1 MRLPFP
7 FFYVRNPLF
16 EKKGSG
22 TSMETISAIRGFKD
36 ILPAEAGQWL
46 FVEEQARRVFH
57 AFGFRDIRIPILEK
71 TELFAR
77 GIGESTDI
85 VEKEMYTFTD
95 RGDESL
101 TLRPE
106 ATAGVLRAY
115 IEHALHAADPVA
127 RLYTIGPMFRRERP
141 QKGRYRQFYQI
152 DAEILGLDD
161 PRVDAELILMLIH
174 FLAAVG
180 LKDPHV
186 EINSLGCPICRPAF
200 RSAVIAHLQG
210 REEML
215 CGDCRRRIDTN
226 PLRVFDCKIESC
238 REAIAHAPRLADFL
252 CGDCRTHFGI
262 VQESL
267 DLFGVPFAINDRM
280 VRGLDYYTRTTF
292 EVTTDVLGAQNAV
305 VGGGRYDGL
314 VQQLGGPEIPGIGF
328 AIGFERLVSLMPAR
342 EDNFRRTPALFI
354 AGLGEA
360 AQKMAWELANRLRLQ
375 GIEVEMDY
383 TGKSLKSQMKRAD
396 KFGCRFALIIG
407 DREIAEGQ
415 GALRDMK
422 NSSQTTVRLDLAS
435 IREKMEAL
443 QRGVEDLV

>member
-1 MRLPFP
+1 
-7 FFYVRNPLF
+7 
-16 EKKGSG
+16 
-22 TSMETISAIRGFKD
+22 METINAIRGFKD
-36 ILPAEAGQWL
+36 ILPAEASQWL

-77 GIGESTDI
+77 GIGETTDV

-106 ATAGVLRAY
+106 ATASIVRAY
-115 IEHALHAADPVA
+115 IEHTLYAADPVS

-161 PRVDAELILMLIH
+161 ARVDAELILMLTH
-174 FLAAVG
+174 FLRAVG
-180 LKDPHV
+180 LTNSHV
-186 EINSLGCPICRPAF
+186 EINSLGCPLCRPAF
-200 RSAVIAHLQG
+200 RSAVVAHLQG
-210 REEML
+210 REEEL
-215 CGDCRRRIDTN
+215 CGDCRRRIETN

-238 REAIAHAPRLADFL
+238 RAAVERAPRLVDFL
-252 CGDCRTHFGI
+252 CDDCRAHFGT

-267 DLFGVPFAINDRM
+267 GLFGVPFSINNRM

-314 VQQLGGPEIPGIGF
+314 VKQLGGPDIPGIGF
-328 AIGFERLVSLMPAR
+328 AIGFERLVSLMPTEA
-342 EDNFRRTPALFI
+342 EDYRRTPALFI
-354 AGLGEA
+354 AALGA
-360 AQKMAWELANRLRLQ
+360 DAQKIAFELANRLRLADV
-375 GIEVEMDY
+375 EVEMDY
-383 TGKSLKSQMKRAD
+383 AGKSLKSQMKRAD
-396 KFGCRFALIIG
+396 KLGCRYALIIG
-407 DREIAEGQ
+407 DREIAENAGVF
-415 GALRDMK
+415 RDLQ
-422 NSSQTTVRLDLAS
+422 NSSQTPVGLDLAA
-435 IREKMEAL
+435 IIGKMDIL
-443 QRGVEDLV
+443 QKE

>member
-1 MRLPFP
+1 
-7 FFYVRNPLF
+7 
-16 EKKGSG
+16 
-22 TSMETISAIRGFKD
+22 MEIISAIRGFKD

-77 GIGESTDI
+77 GIGETTDV

-95 RGDESL
+95 RGEESL

-106 ATAGVLRAY
+106 ATAGVVRAY
-115 IEHALHAADPVA
+115 IEHALYAAEPVA

-161 PRVDAELILMLIH
+161 ARVDAELILMLTH
-174 FLAAVG
+174 FLKAVG
-180 LKDPHV
+180 LTSSHV
-186 EINSLGCPICRPAF
+186 EINSLGCPLCRPAF
-200 RSAVIAHLQG
+200 RSAVVAHLQG
-210 REEML
+210 REEEL
-215 CGDCRRRIDTN
+215 CGDCRRRIQTN

-238 REAIAHAPRLADFL
+238 RAAVEDAPRLADFL
-252 CGDCRTHFGI
+252 CDECRAHFGT

-267 DLFGVPFAINDRM
+267 CLFGVPFSINNRM

-314 VQQLGGPEIPGIGF
+314 VQQLGGPDIPGIGF
-328 AIGFERLVSLMPAR
+328 AIGFERLVSLMPTGA
-342 EDNFRRTPALFI
+342 EDFRRTPALFI
-354 AGLGEA
+354 AALGAE
-360 AQKMAWELANRLRLQ
+360 AQKIAFELANRLRLE
-375 GIEVEMDY
+375 GVEAEMDY
-383 TGKSLKSQMKRAD
+383 AGKSLKSQMKRAD
-396 KFGCRFALIIG
+396 KLGCRYALIIG
-407 DREIAEGQ
+407 DREIAEHTGVF
-415 GALRDMK
+415 RDLK
-422 NSSQTTVRLDLAS
+422 NSSQTPVPLDLAG
-435 IREKMEAL
+435 ITGKMEAL
-443 QRGVEDLV
+443 QRGAEDLV

>member
-1 MRLPFP
+1 
-7 FFYVRNPLF
+7 
-16 EKKGSG
+16 
-22 TSMETISAIRGFKD
+22 MEIISAIRGFKD

-77 GIGESTDI
+77 GIGETTDV

-95 RGDESL
+95 RGEESL

-106 ATAGVLRAY
+106 ATAGVVRAY
-115 IEHALHAADPVA
+115 IEHALYAAEPVA

-161 PRVDAELILMLIH
+161 ARVDAELILMLTH
-174 FLAAVG
+174 FLKAVG
-180 LKDPHV
+180 LTSSHV
-186 EINSLGCPICRPAF
+186 EINSLGCPLCRPAF
-200 RSAVIAHLQG
+200 RSAVVAHLQG
-210 REEML
+210 REEEL
-215 CGDCRRRIDTN
+215 CGDCRRRIQTN

-238 REAIAHAPRLADFL
+238 RAAVEDAPRLADFL
-252 CGDCRTHFGI
+252 CDECRAHFGT

-267 DLFGVPFAINDRM
+267 GLFGVPFSINNRM

-314 VQQLGGPEIPGIGF
+314 VQQLGGPDIPGIGF
-328 AIGFERLVSLMPAR
+328 AIGFERLVSLMPTGT
-342 EDNFRRTPALFI
+342 DDYRRTPALFI
-354 AGLGEA
+354 AALGAE
-360 AQKMAWELANRLRLQ
+360 AQKMAFELANRLRLE
-375 GIEVEMDY
+375 GVEAEMDY
-383 TGKSLKSQMKRAD
+383 AGKSLKSQMKRAD
-396 KFGCRFALIIG
+396 KLGCRYALIIG
-407 DREIAEGQ
+407 DREIAENSGVF
-415 GALRDMK
+415 RDLK
-422 NSSQTTVRLDLAS
+422 NSSQTPVPLDLAG
-435 IREKMEAL
+435 ITGKMEAL
-443 QRGVEDLV
+443 QRGAEDLV